1 MPLKAVRCGGE
12 GGAQGQEQRYWG
24 TGGHSR
30 GCLGHTRLLRV
41 SKRRQN
47 TAQERGCPRS
57 PPPTLQ
63 VPGGARPPPP
73 PTPPHHRSGPGFNHP
88 SITPCLLLSTA
99 HLLALVKHAVNSEK
113 NSPALPEQGNGQE
126 GAGQAPPAARS
137 QHRSQ
142 RCREGLGQDRPMLAP
157 SAATGATPALKVL
170 RIHHLPWETRGAP
183 VLDSHG
189 PKSAPQSVHRSL
201 A

>member
-1 MPLKAVRCGGE
+1 MLLKAARCGGA

-63 VPGGARPPPP
+63 VPGGAQPPPP
-73 PTPPHHRSGPGFNHP
+73 PTPPRHRSGPGFNHP

-126 GAGQAPPAARS
+126 GGGQAPPSSSFPAPEPALPGRAGAGSAHARTVS
-137 QHRSQ
+137 SH
-142 RCREGLGQDRPMLAP
+142 G
-157 SAATGATPALKVL
+157 TPALKVL